1 MFTQEAEVLQCCEH
15 TEIYVHRIQM
25 TLVAFEKPNR
35 VTAINKR
42 MTFPSHNAP
51 FFELR

>member
-1 MFTQEAEVLQCCEH
+1 MFTQETEALQCCEH
-15 TEIYVHRIQM
+15 TEIYVYRIQM
-25 TLVAFEKPNR
+25 TLVTFGKPDYF
-35 VTAINKR
+35 TAINKR